1 MIRKLMVALSSLLVA
16 LAAFLV
22 WQQLD
27 RPVQVVRVEGALS
40 ASEQQAVREVVTRAV
55 SSGVLSLDLEAL
67 TADIRALSWPR
78 EVHVRRLWPHSLVVS
93 VDKEAPVASWG
104 EDGYLTS
111 AGKIVHLPDL
121 VADLPVLDARLSSP
135 RHAMEVF
142 LLLQKQLDAG
152 GLRIARL
159 RENALGEWE
168 LTLASGLVLQLGNDF
183 LNQRLQRFMTVY
195 RQVLE
200 DEPHAGLHA
209 DARYGNGVA
218 VSRPPSLLALDQ
230 ASSRSDKD
238 KRKEYGFGQ

>member
-1 MIRKLMVALSSLLVA
+1 MDQFAKHPFDSGTCTAKPKPAARAKPGQVAATQPPDPAPGDANSRSSIQGSIAEAARNHARLV
-16 LAAFLV
+16 L
-22 WQQLD
+22 
-27 RPVQVVRVEGALS
+27 PVDVVVAKEIDSKAKGKAIGVEAIPAVEGL
-40 ASEQQAVREVVTRAV
+40 EQT
-55 SSGVLSLDLEAL
+55 
-67 TADIRALSWPR
+67 
-78 EVHVRRLWPHSLVVS
+78 
-93 VDKEAPVASWG
+93 
-104 EDGYLTS
+104 GYLTS